1 MNRRAFLRTALG
13 AGSLPLVDGGSRGSD
28 DHKPTANRESAIDG
42 STVPIRR
49 GQRVVDQARYDDGR
63 RPEEPPD
70 YEIETAGI
78 SAETAAAVEAGRGLV
93 DELRARITDI
103 DAALVAD
110 TAATVEAV
118 GISIRYAGDGLRL
131 FVDCPDGVDTDR
143 VAAGVA
149 SIESAVR
156 SAATGRLPERLA
168 GVEIRVRDRPTVTP
182 ERACVDS
189 LGRFADAQY
198 RSQGVAMGAAVRSE
212 ALGEIASTGFRGL
225 RAGRAV
231 VVTTAHTFQSRT
243 VADADDIRGDRL
255 YQSRR
260 PHAIGRCHAVG
271 WRDDPEVDAA
281 AAAVDT
287 DTYPSRY
294 LAEPGGDSY
303 TDRPIV
309 GTASWELLET
319 ALVEERPIYR
329 QGAVTGRCEGTVT
342 ELRVFD
348 NGYRELDVDIH
359 SGGGDSG
366 GPYLLPTDGG
376 YLVAGVHLGT
386 RDEGPLRRAVFV
398 GSVLDSLGVDVY

>member
-1 MNRRAFLRTALG
+1 MNRRAFLRTILG
-13 AGSLPLVDGGSRGSD
+13 AGSLPLVAGVSRGS
-28 DHKPTANRESAIDG
+28 TVGESAADG
-42 STVPIRR
+42 SMVRIRR
-49 GQRVVDQARYDDGR
+49 GHRVVDQARYDDGS
-63 RPEEPPD
+63 RPEESPD
-70 YEIETAGI
+70 YEIETTAI
-78 SAETAAAVEAGRGLV
+78 NAATAAAVDAGRGLV
-93 DELRARITDI
+93 DELRAH
-103 DAALVAD
+103 VAD
-110 TAATVEAV
+110 LDTELSVDADSAASTAADVGAV
-118 GISIRYAGDGLRL
+118 GISIQYADDGLRL
-131 FVDCPDGVDTDR
+131 FVDCPEGVDTDR
-143 VAAGVA
+143 VAAGVDSVA
-149 SIESAVR
+149 SAVR
-156 SAATGRLPERLA
+156 SAAADRLPEGLS
-168 GVEIRVRDRPTVTP
+168 GVEIRVRDRPTISP

-189 LGRFADAQY
+189 IGRFADAQY
-198 RSQGVAMGAAVRSE
+198 RSQGIAMGAAVRSE

-231 VVTTAHTFQSRT
+231 VVTTAHTFRSRT
-243 VADADDIRGDRL
+243 VADAADIRGDRL

-303 TDRPIV
+303 TERPIV

-319 ALVEERPIYR
+319 ALAEERPIYR
-329 QGAVTGRCEGTVT
+329 QGAVTGRCEGTLT
-342 ELRVFD
+342 ELRTFD

-386 RDEGPLRRAVFV
+386 REDGPLRRAVFV
-398 GSVLDSLGVDVY
+398 GSVLDSLGVDIY

>member
-1 MNRRAFLRTALG
+1 MHRRAFLQTALG
-13 AGSLPLVDGGSRGSD
+13 AGSLPLVAGVSRGS
-28 DHKPTANRESAIDG
+28 TTGQSAADG
-42 STVPIRR
+42 STVSISRGRR
-49 GQRVVDQARYDDGR
+49 VADQARYDDGTV
-63 RPEEPPD
+63 PESPPS
-70 YEIETAGI
+70 YETETTAVDPEVGTAI
-78 SAETAAAVEAGRGLV
+78 IASRSAAS
-93 DELRARITDI
+93 DLRDRLADVITG
-103 DAALVAD
+103 V
-110 TAATVEAV
+110 V
-118 GISIRYAGDGLRL
+118 GISRRHRSDGVVL
-131 FVDCPDGVDTDR
+131 FVDCPAGIDTDR
-143 VAAGVA
+143 VAAGVE
-149 SIESAVR
+149 SVESAVR
-156 SAATGRLPERLA
+156 SAAADRLPERLSE
-168 GVEIRVRDRPTVTP
+168 VEIRVRDHPTVSP

-189 LGRFADAQY
+189 VGRFADAQY

-342 ELRVFD
+342 ELREFD

-386 RDEGPLRRAVFV
+386 REDGPLRRAVFV

>member
-1 MNRRAFLRTALG
+1 MHRRAFLRAALG
-13 AGSLPLVDGGSRGSD
+13 VGSLPLVAGTGRGSAD
-28 DHKPTANRESAIDG
+28 RKSTTDE
-42 STVPIRR
+42 STVSIRR
-49 GQRVVDQARYDDGR
+49 GHRVVDQARYDDGR

-70 YEIETAGI
+70 YETETATI
-78 SAETAAAVEAGRGLV
+78 SAETAAAVAASRGLV
-93 DELRARITDI
+93 DELRARMTDI
-103 DAALVAD
+103 DAGLVAD
-110 TAATVEAV
+110 AAATVESI
-118 GISIRYAGDGLRL
+118 GISTQYAGDRLRL
-131 FVDCPDGVDTDR
+131 FVDCPEGVDTDR
-143 VAAGVA
+143 VAAGVD

-156 SAATGRLPERLA
+156 SAATDRLPEGLSE
-168 GVEIRVRDRPTVTP
+168 VEIRVRDHPPVRP
-182 ERACVDS
+182 ERACIDS

-231 VVTTAHTFQSRT
+231 VVTTAHTFRSRT
-243 VADADDIRGDRL
+243 VADAADIRGDRL

-294 LAEPGGDSY
+294 LAAPGGDSY
-303 TDRPIV
+303 TERPIV

-319 ALVEERPIYR
+319 ALAEERPIYR
-329 QGAVTGRCEGTVT
+329 QGAVTGRCEGTLR
-342 ELRVFD
+342 ELREFE

-386 RDEGPLRRAVFV
+386 REDGPLRRAVFV
-398 GSVLDSLGVDVY
+398 GSVLDSLGVEFY